1 MNIFKRA
8 LRVNSESLINDEIRE
23 QMIQI
28 AELKKIIEKQSQD
41 LILASKETHNVINLV
56 SLKFQTISKRALKF
70 NSSINSIEGVA
81 FINHC
86 GEIIH
91 INDVACNLLNMN
103 INMPLQRI
111 DYILT
116 GKQKKISFDSC
127 SRLIM
132 QSVNSHHTF
141 VEVCDTA
148 RTALLLKTEDVAIHL
163 DEPIC
168 FVFKSG
174 NRIKSLRVVISLLD
188 ISPSFIDDIT
198 YVCKISKQETIE
210 ENIPK
215 IEIELSNI

>member
-1 MNIFKRA
+1 MNIFKRNS
-8 LRVNSESLINDEIRE
+8 RVNSDSLLNDEIRQ

-28 AELKKIIEKQSQD
+28 AKLKNAIEKQSND
-41 LILASKETHNVINLV
+41 LALASKETRNVISTV
-56 SLKFQTISKRALKF
+56 SLKFQIISKRALKF
-70 NSSINSIEGVA
+70 NSSINSTEGVA

-91 INDVACNLLNMN
+91 INDVACNLLNMD
-103 INMPLQRI
+103 INLPLQRI

-116 GKQKKISFDSC
+116 GKQRKISLDAC

-141 VEVCDTA
+141 IEVCDTA

-174 NRIKSLRVVISLLD
+174 NKVKSLRVVISLLD

-215 IEIELSNI
+215 IEIELSNV

>member
-28 AELKKIIEKQSQD
+28 AELKKLIKKQSQD
-41 LILASKETHNVINLV
+41 LILASKETHNIINLV